1 MKNEVIQMEM
11 IGIYDFVFFI
21 PKRNPAYVKENLLAE
36 GSKFQE
42 GKALCL
48 ASEYTMYKH
57 AQLRDVLG
65 TTLELLL
72 YSDTAKALIEHEEW
86 SIEVVDFPSNI
97 IKDTIVHMSA
107 KDTHQFNVS
116 SRSLHFLLLVFL
128 SYNALYT
135 RSAKNSKYNYASPLA
150 DFKRIMGFNE
160 AGQNVKESSIDQS
173 VDEMIVDYCL
183 YCILKSTI
191 NTIRDIKQHSNKFFK
206 DLVEYTEECLRFYHE
221 SIIFPTLLVK
231 SEDTKMDLETICD
244 TNTAIGGVTGTR
256 YRAFKSLLEEL
267 SEEDFDTMETVVD
280 ELFKLKPGESLKNK
294 VEQDMRIVA
303 AISQEAYQEAVG
315 RKIADE
321 TDPTLVMFQQVDN
334 SERKL
339 IEEIQKKF
347 PM

>member
-48 ASEYTMYKH
+48 ASEYTLSKH

-72 YSDTAKALIEHEEW
+72 YSDTAKALIEHEDW
-86 SIEVVDFPSNI
+86 SIEFVDFSSNK

-116 SRSLHFLLLVFL
+116 SRPLHFLLLVFL

-160 AGQNVKESSIDQS
+160 AGQNVKESTIDQS
-173 VDEMIVDYCL
+173 VDEMIAEYCL
-183 YCILKSTI
+183 YCTFKGTI
-191 NTIRDIKQHSNKFFK
+191 NKIRKIKELGNMSFK
-206 DLVEYTEECLRFYHE
+206 DLMEYIEEGLRFYHE
-221 SIIFPTLLVK
+221 RIIFSTVLVK
-231 SEDTKMDLETICD
+231 SEDTETDLDIIY
-244 TNTAIGGVTGTR
+244 NSNISNGGVR
-256 YRAFKSLLEEL
+256 QRRHRAFKSLLEEL
-267 SEEDFDTMETVVD
+267 ADEDLDIMEAVVD

-294 VEQDMRIVA
+294 AEQDMKIVA
-303 AISQEAYQEAVG
+303 ARSQEAYQEAVE

-321 TDPTLVMFQQVDN
+321 TDPTLVMFQQVDK

-339 IEEIQKKF
+339 IEEIHKKF